1 MQRYNM
7 NINFINYIDN
17 LNTQIIF
24 TDSTN
29 HANTTSWVI
38 HSETCSRS
46 KYYIFKIF
54 VKSLNIYN

>member
-29 HANTTSWVI
+29 HANTTS
-38 HSETCSRS
+38 
-46 KYYIFKIF
+46 
-54 VKSLNIYN
+54 